1 MAGICVALKR
11 CGQVWPPPPPTII
24 RPPSWDARVIP
35 NSAKE
40 ASKQGTLGPLL
51 LFKLDDF
58 LSVMAKC
65 KNLPTR
71 WLSSSPRRRRRRN
84 HRSLR
89 HRR

>member
-1 MAGICVALKR
+1 MAGVCVALK
-11 CGQVWPPPPPTII
+11 
-24 RPPSWDARVIP
+24 DAARFGPLHRQPLFAHTAGTLALSLILL
-35 NSAKE
+35 AR
-40 ASKQGTLGPLL
+40 KQGTLGPLQ

-71 WLSSSPRRRRRRN
+71 WLSSSRRRRRRRN